1 MEVMCEITIQVN
13 CPYCHS
19 LKVVKNGVKRTGK
32 RNFLCRSCGKQF
44 QHAYQKAG
52 CRPEAKRL
60 VLRMLVRNCGIRDI
74 EEVTG
79 VHRQTV
85 LRWLNQQAESLQFR
99 PRQQSYASVQID
111 EVWTFVKERKRRK
124 RWLFYAYAPE
134 TDEVLA
140 WSWGNR
146 SQHTVAKLYKQ
157 LQALEI
163 GWFCTDDWPAFTR
176 VLPKERH
183 LIGKAYTRNIEG
195 VNLCLRTR
203 NRRLVRKT
211 ACFSKKEQNHYNA
224 MKLIFYYRN
233 HHTL

>member
-1 MEVMCEITIQVN
+1 MCEITIQVN

-19 LKVVKNGVKRTGK
+19 MKVVKNGVKRTG
-32 RNFLCRSCGKQF
+32 RQNFLCRACGKQF
-44 QHAYQKAG
+44 QYVYQKAG
-52 CRPEAKRL
+52 CRPEAKQL
-60 VLRMLVRNCGIRDI
+60 VLRMLVRNSGIRDI
-74 EEVTG
+74 EKVTG

-85 LRWLNQQAESLQFR
+85 LRWLNQKADSLQVI
-99 PRQQSYASVQID
+99 PRHQHYVQVQID
-111 EVWTFVKERKRRK
+111 EVWTFVRRRKECK

-163 GWFCTDDWPAFTR
+163 GRFCTDDWPAFTK
-176 VLPKERH
+176 VLPEEKH
-183 LIGKAYTRNIEG
+183 MIGKVNTRNIEG

-233 HHTL
+233 HHTF

>member
-1 MEVMCEITIQVN
+1 MCEITIQVN

-19 LKVVKNGVKRTGK
+19 VKVVKNGVKRTG
-32 RNFLCRSCGKQF
+32 RQNFLCRGCGKQF
-44 QHAYQKAG
+44 QYEYTKAG
-52 CRPEAKRL
+52 CRPGARQLALRL
-60 VLRMLVRNCGIRDI
+60 LVRNSGIRDI
-74 EEVTG
+74 EAVTG

-85 LRWLNQQAESLQFR
+85 LRWLNQKAESLEVK
-99 PRQQSYASVQID
+99 PRLRVYRSVQID

-146 SQHTVAKLYKQ
+146 SQHTVTELYRQ

-163 GWFCTDDWPAFTR
+163 ERFCTDDWPAFGK
-176 VLPKERH
+176 VLPPEKH
-183 LIGKAYTRNIEG
+183 LVGKAYTRNIEG

-203 NRRLVRKT
+203 NRRVARKT

-224 MKLIFYYRN
+224 MKLVFFCRN

>member
-1 MEVMCEITIQVN
+1 MCEITIQVN

-32 RNFLCRSCGKQF
+32 QNFLCRSCGKQF
-44 QHAYQKAG
+44 QFFYQKPG
-52 CRPEAKRL
+52 CRPAVKAL
-60 VLRMLVRNCGIRDI
+60 VLRLLVRNSGIRDI
-74 EEVTG
+74 EQVTG
-79 VHRQTV
+79 GHRQTV
-85 LRWLNQQAESLQFR
+85 LRWLNQKAESCQVR
-99 PRQQSYASVQID
+99 PSRQQYRQVQLD
-111 EVWTFVKERKRRK
+111 EVWTFVGQRKKRK

-146 SQHTVAKLYKQ
+146 SQRTVNRLYRQ
-157 LQALEI
+157 LQTLTI
-163 GWFCTDDWPAFTR
+163 DLFCTDDWPAFAK
-176 VLPKERH
+176 VLPEERH
-183 LIGKAYTRNIEG
+183 LVGKAYTRNIEG

-203 NRRLVRKT
+203 NRRIVRKT

>member
-1 MEVMCEITIQVN
+1 M
-13 CPYCHS
+13 
-19 LKVVKNGVKRTGK
+19 KVVKNGVKRTG
-32 RNFLCRSCGKQF
+32 RQNFLCRDCRKQF
-44 QHAYQKAG
+44 QHTYQKAG

-60 VLRMLVRNCGIRDI
+60 VLQMLVRNAGIRDI

-85 LRWLNQQAESLQFR
+85 LRWLNQKADSLQVS
-99 PRQQSYASVQID
+99 PRQGHYDSVQVD
-111 EVWTFVKERKRRK
+111 EVWTFVKRRKKCK

-146 SQHTVAKLYKQ
+146 SEHTVRRLYRQ
-157 LQALEI
+157 LEQLRI
-163 GWFCTDDWPAFTR
+163 GHFCTDDWPAFTK
-176 VLPKERH
+176 VLPKDRH
-183 LIGKAYTRNIEG
+183 MIGKAYTKNIEG

-203 NRRLVRKT
+203 NRRLNRKT
-211 ACFSKKEQNHYNA
+211 ACFSKKEQNHENA

>member
-13 CPYCHS
+13 CPYCHRM
-19 LKVVKNGVKRTGK
+19 KVVKNGIKRTGK
-32 RNFLCRSCGKQF
+32 QNFLCRACGKQF
-44 QHAYQKAG
+44 QFEYAKAG
-52 CRPEAKRL
+52 CKPEVKQL
-60 VLRMLVRNCGIRDI
+60 VLRMLVRNSGIRDI

-85 LRWLNQQAESLQFR
+85 LRWLNQKAESLQVK
-99 PRQQSYASVQID
+99 PRLEGYKSVQLD
-111 EVWTFVKERKRRK
+111 EVWTFVGQRKKRK

-146 SQHTVAKLYKQ
+146 SQHTVKKLYEQ
-157 LQALEI
+157 LQSLDI
-163 GWFCTDDWPAFTR
+163 GWLCTDDWPAFGK
-176 VLPKERH
+176 VLPAEKH
-183 LIGKAYTRNIEG
+183 LVGKAYTKNIEG

-211 ACFSKKEQNHYNA
+211 ACFSKKEQNHYSA

>member
-1 MEVMCEITIQVN
+1 MCEITIQIN

-19 LKVVKNGVKRTGK
+19 VKVVKNGVKCTSK
-32 RNFLCRSCGKQF
+32 QNFLCRNCRKQF
-44 QHAYQKAG
+44 QNTYQKAG
-52 CRPEAKRL
+52 CRPAVKQL
-60 VLRMLVRNCGIRDI
+60 VLKLLVRNSGIRDI

-85 LRWLNQQAESLQFR
+85 LRWLGKAAAGCHVT
-99 PRQQSYASVQID
+99 PRRRAYSSVQID
-111 EVWTFVKERKRRK
+111 EVWTFVRERKRRK

-146 SQHTVAKLYKQ
+146 SQHTVVSLYRQ
-157 LQALEI
+157 LQEVEI
-163 GWFCTDDWPAFTR
+163 DSFCTDDWPAFTK
-176 VLPKERH
+176 VLPPERH
-183 LIGKAYTRNIEG
+183 LVGKAYTRNIEG

-203 NRRLVRKT
+203 NRRMVRKT
-211 ACFSKKEQNHYNA
+211 ACFSKKEQNHYDA

>member
-1 MEVMCEITIQVN
+1 MCEITIQIN

-19 LKVVKNGVKRTGK
+19 MKVVKNGVKCTGK
-32 RNFLCRSCGKQF
+32 QNFLCRSCRKQF
-44 QHAYQKAG
+44 QHSYQKAG
-52 CRPEAKRL
+52 CRPAVKRL
-60 VLRMLVRNCGIRDI
+60 VLRLLVRNSGIRDI

-85 LRWLNQQAESLQFR
+85 LRWLNQKAHSLQVS
-99 PRQQSYASVQID
+99 PRQQGYGQVQLD
-111 EVWTFVKERKRRK
+111 EVWTFVKERKKRK

-134 TDEVLA
+134 TDEGLA
-140 WSWGNR
+140 WSWGTR
-146 SQHTVAKLYKQ
+146 SRHTVRRLYRQ
-157 LQALEI
+157 LEQLEI
-163 GWFCTDDWPAFTR
+163 DCFCTDDWPAFTK
-176 VLPKERH
+176 VLPPEKH

-203 NRRLVRKT
+203 NRRIARKT
-211 ACFSKKEQNHYNA
+211 ACFSKIEQNHYNA